1 MIKTII
7 VDDEK
12 HNIENLSILIEKHCK
27 DVAITGTSD
36 NIPAAIQLIEQQ
48 KPHVVFL
55 DIQMGSSTG
64 FDLLR
69 NIPERNFEVI
79 FVTAFDKY
87 GIQAVKFAA
96 LDYILK
102 PIDTN
107 ELVAAIRKVKEK
119 IESKQKNS
127 QLDFLMDYLR
137 QNDKPVKIALPQQQ
151 ELRYVMIADIVRCEA
166 QNTYTWFFLSN
177 TDKILVSKP
186 LKEYDEL
193 LSPHGF
199 IRCHQSHLINPV
211 FVKSFLKEDGGSLL
225 LQNEL
230 KIPVSKQKK
239 DYVKERLSKL

>member
-1 MIKTII
+1 MIKAVI
-7 VDDEK
+7 VDDEN
-12 HNIENLSILIEKHCK
+12 HNIENLSILIDKLCK
-27 DVAITGTSD
+27 DVVIAGTSD
-36 NIPAAIQLIEQQ
+36 NIPQAIQLIEQQ

-102 PIDTN
+102 PIDTS
-107 ELVAAIRKVKEK
+107 ELVAAIDKVKEK
-119 IESKQKNS
+119 IKSKQNNM
-127 QLDFLMDYLR
+127 QIDFLMDYLR
-137 QNDKPVKIALPQQQ
+137 QNEKPVKIALPQQQ
-151 ELRYVMIADIVRCEA
+151 ELRYVMIADIIRCEA

-177 TDKILVSKP
+177 NEKVLVSKP
-186 LKEYDEL
+186 LKEYDDL

-239 DYVKERLSKL
+239 DYVKESLGKR

>member
-1 MIKTII
+1 MIKAIL

-12 HNIENLSILIEKHCK
+12 HNIENLAMILNYHCR
-27 DVAITGTSD
+27 DITIAGSAD
-36 NIPAAIQLIEQQ
+36 NIPDGIKLIEQE
-48 KPHVVFL
+48 KPDVVFL
-55 DIQMGSSTG
+55 DIQMGNSTG
-64 FDLLR
+64 FDLLKAVPAR
-69 NIPERNFEVI
+69 DFEVI

-102 PIDTN
+102 PIDPV
-107 ELVAAIRKVKEK
+107 ELITAVAKAKEK
-119 IESKQKNS
+119 IAGRKNNN

-137 QNDKPVKIALPQQQ
+137 QNDKPVKIALRQQH
-151 ELRYVMIADIVRCEA
+151 ELRYVAISDIVRCEA
-166 QNTYTWFFLSN
+166 QNTYTWFFLVN
-177 TDKILVSKP
+177 NEKVLVSKP

-199 IRCHQSHLINPV
+199 IRCHQTHLVNPA

-225 LQNEL
+225 MNNGM

-239 DYVKERLSKL
+239 EFVKEQLAKA

>member
-1 MIKTII
+1 MIKAII

-12 HNIENLSILIEKHCK
+12 HNIENLTTLIEKHCP
-27 DVAITGTSD
+27 DVMIAGCAETISEGIT
-36 NIPAAIQLIEQQ
+36 LIDSK

-55 DIQMGSSTG
+55 DIQMGASTG
-64 FDLLR
+64 FDLLKD
-69 NIPERNFEVI
+69 ITDRNFEVI
-79 FVTAFDKY
+79 FVTAYDKY

-107 ELVAAIRKVKEK
+107 ELISAIDKVKEK
-119 IESKQKNS
+119 LEVKQTNP
-127 QLDFLMDYLR
+127 QLDFLVDYLK
-137 QNDKPVKIALPQQQ
+137 QNGKPAKIALPQQQ
-151 ELRYVMIADIVRCEA
+151 EVRYVWVADIVRCEA

-177 TDKILVSKP
+177 NDKILVSKP

-193 LSPHGF
+193 LAPHNF
-199 IRCHQSHLINPV
+199 IRCHQTHLVNPA

-225 LQNEL
+225 LQNGL

-239 DYVKERLSKL
+239 DYVKEALGRM

>member
-1 MIKTII
+1 MIKAII
-7 VDDEK
+7 VDDED
-12 HNIENLSILIEKHCK
+12 HNIENLSIIIQNYCK
-27 DVAITGTSD
+27 DVSIVGTSD
-36 NIPAAIQLIEQQ
+36 NILEAAQLIQLQ

-55 DIQMGSSTG
+55 DIQMGASTG

-79 FVTAFDKY
+79 FVTAYDKY

-102 PIDTN
+102 PIDTS
-107 ELVAAIRKVKEK
+107 ELISAIDKVKEK
-119 IESKQKNS
+119 ILSKQKNS

-137 QNDKPVKIALPQQQ
+137 QNEKPAKIALPQQQ
-151 ELRYVMIADIVRCEA
+151 ELRYVMIADIIRCEA

-177 TDKILVSKP
+177 QDKILVSKP

-193 LSPHGF
+193 LSEHGF

-225 LQNEL
+225 LQNEM

-239 DYVKERLSKL
+239 DFVKESLGKR

>member
-1 MIKTII
+1 MIKAVL

-12 HNIENLSILIEKHCK
+12 HNIENLAMILNNHCN
-27 DVAITGTSD
+27 DVTIAGSADNVSDAIK
-36 NIPAAIQLIEQQ
+36 LIEQE
-48 KPHVVFL
+48 KPDVLFL
-55 DIQMGSSTG
+55 DIQMGDATG
-64 FDLLR
+64 FDLLKSL
-69 NIPERNFEVI
+69 PQRNFEVI

-107 ELVAAIRKVKEK
+107 ELMTAVAKAKEK
-119 IESKQKNS
+119 IARRKNNN

-137 QNDKPVKIALPQQQ
+137 QNDKPVKIALPQQH
-151 ELRYVMIADIVRCEA
+151 ELRYVLISDIVRCEA
-166 QNTYTWFFLSN
+166 QNTYTWFFIASN
-177 TDKILVSKP
+177 DKILVSKP

-199 IRCHQSHLINPV
+199 IRCHQTHLVNPA

-225 LQNEL
+225 MNNGM

-239 DYVKERLSKL
+239 EFVKEQLGKT

>member
-1 MIKTII
+1 MIKAII

-12 HNIENLSILIEKHCK
+12 HNIENLSLMIHNYCPGVRI
-27 DVAITGTSD
+27 AGSSD
-36 NIPAAIQLIEQQ
+36 NISDAIRLVEEQ
-48 KPHVVFL
+48 KPDVVFL
-55 DIQMGSSTG
+55 DIQMGESTG
-64 FDLLR
+64 FDLLQTVS
-69 NIPERNFEVI
+69 ERNFEVI

-102 PIDTN
+102 PIDTF
-107 ELVAAIRKVKEK
+107 ELITAVGKVKEK
-119 IESKQKNS
+119 IAHRQNNK

-137 QNDKPVKIALPQQQ
+137 HNDKPAKIALPQQQ
-151 ELRYVMIADIVRCEA
+151 ELRYVVIADIVRCEA
-166 QNTYTWFFLSN
+166 QNTYTWFFLTN
-177 TDKILVSKP
+177 NDKILVSKP

-199 IRCHQSHLINPV
+199 IRCHQTHLINPA

-225 LQNEL
+225 MNNGM

-239 DYVKERLSKL
+239 EFVKAHLSKP